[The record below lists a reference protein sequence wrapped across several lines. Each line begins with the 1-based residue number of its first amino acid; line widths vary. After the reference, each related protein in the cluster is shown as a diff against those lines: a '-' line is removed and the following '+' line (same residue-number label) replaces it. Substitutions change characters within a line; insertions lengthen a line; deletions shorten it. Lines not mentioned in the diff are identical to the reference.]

1 MHYYLFSLAIVV
13 SIFMIYIDLA
23 SNRQYSFISSLLA
36 SFISTF
42 VFLELLGYSKKHAL
56 GSD

>member
-1 MHYYLFSLAIVV
+1 MHYALFGLAIAVA
-13 SIFMIYIDLA
+13 IFMIYIDLA
-23 SNRQYSFISSLLA
+23 STKEYSFISSLLA

-56 GSD
+56 T